1 MINNLPTIYEVVTGT
16 AKKQL
21 KEKNP
26 NSSSKSN
33 KSGSKKVAHAPF
45 SFCIIFSLEYSSL
58 PSLGIV
64 FSAVQ

>member
-16 AKKQL
+16 TKKQS

-26 NSSSKSN
+26 YSSSKSN
-33 KSGSKKVAHAPF
+33 KSGSKKVAHTLF
-45 SFCIIFSLEYSSL
+45 SFCIIFPLEYSSL